1 MSIVFGIFILKNHK
15 YVLITVLLFR
25 FPVLYVNLVN
35 IFARNNV
42 LLYKYRQKKTR
53 MGFRVFFTDVKISQ
67 YVIQTKTT
75 ELIISFRRVRSKILF
90 VYGERERKQYF
101 D

>member
-15 YVLITVLLFR
+15 YVLLTVLLFR
-25 FPVLYVNLVN
+25 LPILYVSLVN

-53 MGFRVFFTDVKISQ
+53 MGFRVF
-67 YVIQTKTT
+67 
-75 ELIISFRRVRSKILF
+75 LLM
-90 VYGERERKQYF
+90 
-101 D
+101 

>member
-15 YVLITVLLFR
+15 YVLVTVLLFR
-25 FPVLYVNLVN
+25 LPILYVSLVN
-35 IFARNNV
+35 IFSRNNV
-42 LLYKYRQKKTR
+42 LLYKYREKKNSD
-53 MGFRVFFTDVKISQ
+53 GIPSFFTDVKISQ

>member
-15 YVLITVLLFR
+15 YVLVTVLLFR
-25 FPVLYVNLVN
+25 FPILYVSLVN

-53 MGFRVFFTDVKISQ
+53 MGFRVFLLTRIVKLS
-67 YVIQTKTT
+67 
-75 ELIISFRRVRSKILF
+75 
-90 VYGERERKQYF
+90 
-101 D
+101 

>member
-15 YVLITVLLFR
+15 YVLVTVLLFR
-25 FPVLYVNLVN
+25 LPILYVRLVN

-53 MGFRVFFTDVKISQ
+53 MGFRVF
-67 YVIQTKTT
+67 
-75 ELIISFRRVRSKILF
+75 LLM
-90 VYGERERKQYF
+90 
-101 D
+101 

>member
-1 MSIVFGIFILKNHK
+1 MYCYTNIGKKNSDGI
-15 YVLITVLLFR
+15 
-25 FPVLYVNLVN
+25 PS
-35 IFARNNV
+35 
-42 LLYKYRQKKTR
+42 
-53 MGFRVFFTDVKISQ
+53 FFTDVKISQ

>member
-15 YVLITVLLFR
+15 YVLVTVLLFHL
-25 FPVLYVNLVN
+25 PILYVSLVN

-53 MGFRVFFTDVKISQ
+53 MGFRVF
-67 YVIQTKTT
+67 
-75 ELIISFRRVRSKILF
+75 LLM
-90 VYGERERKQYF
+90 
-101 D
+101 